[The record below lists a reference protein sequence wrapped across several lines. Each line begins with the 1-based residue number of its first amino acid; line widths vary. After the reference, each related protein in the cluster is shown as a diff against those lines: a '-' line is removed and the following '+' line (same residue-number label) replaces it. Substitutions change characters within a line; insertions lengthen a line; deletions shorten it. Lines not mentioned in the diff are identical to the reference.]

1 MRKEIMEIKKNMLR
15 AGKLTWKQVSDICK
29 LEEQFA
35 DECEEIAAQCEAE
48 GYPSHGSNYEIRCVH
63 ARQYYDEQIALIEK
77 QEGMIQCTDYQNL
90 IQSALNP
97 EN

>member
-1 MRKEIMEIKKNMLR
+1 MREKTMKMKKSMLR

-48 GYPSHGSNYEIRCVH
+48 GYPSYGSVYDLRSTE
-63 ARQYYDEQIALIEK
+63 ARQYYDEQIALIES
-77 QEGMIQCTDYQNL
+77 GL
-90 IQSALNP
+90 S
-97 EN
+97 